1 MHSLFKDP
9 RPEAA
14 LILSDGTVLLGRSFG
29 ASVSNVAEVVFNT
42 AMTGYQEVLTDPSYT
57 GQIVTLTGA
66 HVGNVGVNAQDRE
79 GGAAGHA
86 AGRRQGRSRRPLQL
100 PL

>member
-66 HVGNVGVNAQDRE
+66 HVATSRQRPGPRGRRSRSCRRP
-79 GGAAGHA
+79 
-86 AGRRQGRSRRPLQL
+86 RRQGRSRRPLQL